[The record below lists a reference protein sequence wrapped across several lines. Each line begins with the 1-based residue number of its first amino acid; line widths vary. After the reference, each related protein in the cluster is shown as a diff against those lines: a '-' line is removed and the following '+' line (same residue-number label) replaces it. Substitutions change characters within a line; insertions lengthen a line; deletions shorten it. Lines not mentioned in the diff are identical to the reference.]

1 MSTVISIIKIL
12 MAYLFQT
19 GAVKNFILNLTSAF
33 MLMVSGSSRN
43 LRYFTAF
50 VYFSIITVYSV
61 FMLFDYLIYALSL
74 SFLLSITLNFIVGS
88 LEYYCLFYLKDILTN
103 LLNKIGESPSK
114 FFKFIRYYLF
124 LYIEFLMF
132 LRSIFK
138 EYHGAANHICLALYS
153 CLLLCGLCNPLNVIV
168 FGYVQGVNFISLDVS
183 AQLFSG
189 YLLSNPRASFTIL
202 YNSFIAKQTMS
213 RFYPVRFVGA
223 RAAASIFFGSSGLTP
238 TGKSAV
244 LIAAAGGIAVMY
256 NGYKDRQQR
265 DQHLGLQLEE
275 AERQRAFKQQHLQ
288 QKNAAGAAKF
298 SSKAAEADRQR
309 THEREKWTHEDNMK
323 KSSSW

>member
-1 MSTVISIIKIL
+1 
-12 MAYLFQT
+12 
-19 GAVKNFILNLTSAF
+19 
-33 MLMVSGSSRN
+33 MV
-43 LRYFTAF
+43 
-50 VYFSIITVYSV
+50 
-61 FMLFDYLIYALSL
+61 
-74 SFLLSITLNFIVGS
+74 
-88 LEYYCLFYLKDILTN
+88 
-103 LLNKIGESPSK
+103 
-114 FFKFIRYYLF
+114 
-124 LYIEFLMF
+124 

-138 EYHGAANHICLALYS
+138 EYHGPANHICLALYS

-202 YNSFIAKQTMS
+202 YNSFIDKQTMS
-213 RFYPVRFVGA
+213 RFYPVRFVGG
-223 RAAASIFFGSSGLTP
+223 RAATSIFFGSSGLTP

-275 AERQRAFKQQHLQ
+275 A
-288 QKNAAGAAKF
+288 
-298 SSKAAEADRQR
+298 DRQR

-323 KSSSW
+323 KSSSWWSRK